1 MSEVKSKVI
10 RKYTSGPFVFEERE
24 EGDFL
29 VTYCAQ
35 LDSLPDHLEE
45 LHRVWRW
52 EALRLQLI
60 GRTIVGVEKCYFV
73 DGGAQRGTKL
83 ILDDGTEI
91 VASDS
96 EKCFTISGLEVN
108 GVLVDRA

>member
-29 VTYCAQ
+29 VTYCAR
-35 LDSLPDHLEE
+35 LGSRDDLEE
-45 LHRVWRW
+45 LDRVWLW

-73 DGGAQRGTKL
+73 DGRAQRGTKL

-91 VASDS
+91 MASDS

-108 GVLVDRA
+108 GVLVDRG